1 MTTSPK
7 PDQSWTTAS
16 TAKEEAPMVLDA
28 AHLDARLNRL
38 RAAID
43 SCPTEVPASLALPA
57 RTSLEEVGERLVLGV
72 DHTVVALLGG
82 TGSGKSSLFNAL
94 SGLQFADVGARRPTT
109 SESAACTWGDDAV
122 ALLDFL
128 GVNDE
133 RRIRRE
139 SLLDADDED
148 ELAGLVLLDVPDYD
162 SVTTEHALQVDRLV
176 PLADV
181 LVWVV
186 DPQKYADAALHE
198 GYLRGLGA
206 RQEDMLLLVNQVDTL
221 PPGGQERFLRD
232 IRSLLDS
239 DGLHEVRVIPVSAV
253 RGDNLTEVRDILIE
267 RVSRE
272 SNAARTASAELDAI
286 CLRLRPAAAAHPVG
300 TSPEH
305 EAAAVEALIHASGA
319 RAVEASIRE
328 GLARP
333 LPRALARPETPSRPA
348 VTAIRTTW
356 MRRTTEGL
364 PAAWLSSVDAEV
376 MSPETL
382 AAQTAEAVG
391 SIRLPGHRSP
401 IIELGWWGGL
411 VATLLG
417 LAWGGL
423 MIAQGGNFLLPIAL
437 LVLGAL
443 LFLWSGARRI
453 ARAEQEANDYADR
466 VRERLAVVAARGLT
480 TPAQGVLAR
489 HRELRE
495 ALRV

>member
-221 PPGGQERFLRD
+221 PPGGQERLLRD

-253 RGDNLTEVRDILIE
+253 RGDNLIE

-453 ARAEQEANDYADR
+453 ARADQEANDYADR